1 MFKEYFPFRWK
12 RDKDEIRRNYDDKNR
27 FEERNKTKNLSCL
40 FVQKICNN
48 LFGFNKVCQLLK
60 RKKKQHVHLDT

>member
-1 MFKEYFPFRWK
+1 MIKIGLK
-12 RDKDEIRRNYDDKNR
+12 KEIRQ
-27 FEERNKTKNLSCL
+27 KNLSCL

>member
-27 FEERNKTKNLSCL
+27 FEERNKTKKFILSICTENL
-40 FVQKICNN
+40 
-48 LFGFNKVCQLLK
+48 
-60 RKKKQHVHLDT
+60 